1 MLLKNRSVF
10 IVEDNIQNRIVFQMT
25 LVVEGAKLEFER
37 WGRDA
42 IYRLNNQRSVDLI
55 ILDLMLH
62 NDVSGY
68 DIFTEIRANS
78 KYDAIPIVAVSAAEP
93 AIALPRTRQMG
104 FSGFIAK
111 PIDDELFA
119 KQIAQ
124 ILSGE
129 KVWYTGERYYG
140 SEESVR

>member
-1 MLLKNRSVF
+1 MLLKNKSIFV
-10 IVEDNIQNRIVFQMT
+10 VEDNSLNRIVFQMA
-25 LVVEGAKLEFER
+25 LLVEGAKLEFER

-42 IYRLNNQRSVDLI
+42 VNRLSYQRSVDLI

-68 DIFTEIRANS
+68 DIFTEIRANP

-93 AIALPRTRQMG
+93 AIALPKTRQMG

-111 PIDDELFA
+111 PINDDLFP

-124 ILSGE
+124 ILEGK
-129 KVWYTGERYYG
+129 KVWYTGERYHG
-140 SEESVR
+140 LEESIT